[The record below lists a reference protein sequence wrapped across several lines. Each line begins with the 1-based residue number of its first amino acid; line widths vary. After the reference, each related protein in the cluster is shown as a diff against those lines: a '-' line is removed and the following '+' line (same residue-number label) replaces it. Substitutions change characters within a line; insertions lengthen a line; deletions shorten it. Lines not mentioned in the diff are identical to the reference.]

1 MILEVKLFAR
11 AKEIAGTGSVEVE
24 LPQQARVADVRLALC
39 ERCPDLAPLI
49 SSLLIAVGTEYATD
63 GETIDTECE
72 IACFPPVSGG

>member
-1 MILEVKLFAR
+1 MKLEVKLFAR

-24 LPQQARVADVRLALC
+24 LPQESRVADVRVALC

-49 SSLLIAVGTEYATD
+49 GSLLIAVGADYATD
-63 GETIDTECE
+63 GEAIDRESE